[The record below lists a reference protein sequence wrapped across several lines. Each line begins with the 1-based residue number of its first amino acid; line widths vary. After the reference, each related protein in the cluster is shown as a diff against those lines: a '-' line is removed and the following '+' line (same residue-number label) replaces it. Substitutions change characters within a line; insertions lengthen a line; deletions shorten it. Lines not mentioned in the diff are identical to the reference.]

1 MYGRGLD
8 MSCKESS
15 IVSSFCIQFISES
28 DNKKNPALLF
38 YQPGLAGLLCVLHK
52 SSMLIFWQLISTAF
66 YFEEPNHPTV
76 QVFVGSASF
85 LMSSLAIFYSDIR
98 SLTLQLRSLHHISQ
112 QTFVHK

>member
-1 MYGRGLD
+1 
-8 MSCKESS
+8 MSRKESS

-38 YQPGLAGLLCVLHK
+38 YQPGLAGLCVLRK

-66 YFEEPNHPTV
+66 YFEEPNHLTV